1 MDTWIRR
8 LTVLSEV
15 VGRLAAWMILPL
27 TFAMVYEVFARYF
40 FSAPTTWAFD
50 TTVMLYG
57 AYFMLGAAYTLSRDA
72 HVRGDVFYRHFSP
85 RTQALIDLVLYL
97 LVFFP
102 AMYALTRAGWSYFWQ
117 SFLVRETS
125 PFSPY
130 GRPIYPLKFVI
141 PVTAVLLSVQGLAQ
155 VLRCVV
161 AIRTNRWPGEPLEHE
176 VVA

>member
-1 MDTWIRR
+1 MEAWIARISK
-8 LTVLSEV
+8 LSNL
-15 VGRLAAWMILPL
+15 VGALAAWMVLLL

-50 TTVMLYG
+50 TSVMLYG
-57 AYFMLGAAYTLSRDA
+57 AYFMLGSAYTLARDA
-72 HVRGDVFYRHFSP
+72 HVRGDVLYRRFSP

-102 AMYALTRAGWSYFWQ
+102 AMYALTYAGWSYFWQ

-141 PVTAVLLSVQGLAQ
+141 PLSAVLLAIQGLAQ
-155 VLRCVV
+155 VLRCLV
-161 AIRTNRWPGEPLEHE
+161 AVRTNRWPGEPVEHE

>member
-1 MDTWIRR
+1 MEAWIDRISR
-8 LTVLSEV
+8 LSNLVGV
-15 VGRLAAWMILPL
+15 VAAWMILPL

-57 AYFMLGAAYTLSRDA
+57 AYFMLGAAYTLARDA
-72 HVRGDVFYRHFSP
+72 HVRGDVLYRRFSP
-85 RTQALIDLVLYL
+85 RTQALIDLTLYL
-97 LVFFP
+97 VVFFP
-102 AMYALTRAGWSYFWQ
+102 AMYALASAGWSYFWQ

-141 PVTAVLLSVQGLAQ
+141 PFSAVLLALQGLAQ

-161 AIRTNRWPGEPLEHE
+161 AIRTNRWPGDHGEYE

>member
-8 LTVLSEV
+8 LTTLSEV
-15 VGRLAAWMILPL
+15 TGRLAAWMILPL

-57 AYFMLGAAYTLSRDA
+57 AYFMLGAAYTLARDA

-102 AMYALTRAGWSYFWQ
+102 AMYALTYAGWSYFWQ

-141 PVTAVLLSVQGLAQ
+141 PLTAVLLSVQGLAQ
-155 VLRCVV
+155 VLRCVA